1 MSKLAHSVYGAPGF
15 SKEKEALFQQI
26 QAEIKEAKRIQ
37 EQLHCS
43 WTEALLLA
51 KEKKEDG

>member
-15 SKEKEALFQQI
+15 SKEKGALFQQI